1 VSIRLSR
8 QEAWEELASAHTGL
22 FTSLKADGTPITLPM
37 WFVALDERIY
47 VSAPARTKKI
57 TRLRR
62 NPRCCFLVE
71 SGTYW
76 RELKAVLLTG
86 NAHEVTDD
94 DTKRRVREALD
105 AKYDRYRTKHSKMPD
120 ETRSVYEPPGRV
132 TFELVPDER
141 ILTWDNARVELS

>member
-8 QEAWEELASAHTGL
+8 EEAWAELANAHTGL

-57 TRLRR
+57 ARLRR

-86 NAHEVTDD
+86 DAREVTDD

-105 AKYDRYRTKHSKMPD
+105 AKYDRYRTKHSDMPD

-132 TFELVPDER
+132 TFEMVPDDR